1 MTLRL
6 IWGLLIMLIAFG
18 PGSAASAQAFV
29 HPGGLHTMSDLDRMK
44 AKVAAGAHPW
54 IDGWDRLIS
63 DPKAQNTYTA
73 SPQANMGVSRQRAQ
87 DDATSAYLNAIRW
100 YISGDTSYADC
111 AVRNLN
117 GWSAKVDQ
125 VPHGVDQPGLGGIPI
140 GNFALAAEVL
150 RVYPGWKA
158 EDQAR
163 FKNMLLTYF
172 YPACNSFL
180 TNHNNGCISR
190 YWANWDTANI
200 LAVMAI
206 GVYCDDREKF
216 NQGVDYFKT
225 GAGNGSIKNAVVNMH
240 PGDLGQWQE
249 SGRDQAHALGGM
261 GLLAEACQVA
271 WNQGI
276 DLFGYSDNRLLAAAE
291 YTAQYTL
298 QKGVPYT
305 YYNNCDNAN
314 QFYIS
319 ANYHGRLDNCQYFEL
334 LYNHYVVLRGLNGHT
349 VRRFAEVMR
358 PEGGNADIFGYG
370 TLTYTLSAAASP
382 YPASPVPP
390 VPLDL
395 SATAGIG
402 QISLKWSPS
411 GAYSAQGYSVMRS
424 ASSGGPFTTIFSTTK
439 NTSPLY
445 MDSNVVKN
453 TPYFY
458 SVAAIN
464 QAGTSANS
472 AVVSAT
478 PVAGSVLPAG
488 WIDNDLGKPTVAGST
503 VYAGVAG
510 NSFIVT
516 GEGAGIGGSA
526 DSCHL
531 ACRKVTGDFTIT
543 ARLTENSGTVSKS
556 GLMMRESLDAGAA
569 AVSMTLGD
577 LGGRFARMGTRSEAA
592 GRMSF
597 VDGDQYTWIPVWF
610 RLERTGNTFTASQS
624 SDGSTWFKV
633 GTSTVPMAATYLVG
647 LAATSGS
654 TTGALAKARFENVI
668 TEVAPPL
675 SPSAPTGLKA
685 TASSGGN
692 IKLTWRNNA
701 SDQNGFKIECSSDNV
716 LFYEIADLRA
726 DATRFIN
733 TGMTSSLHYY
743 RVRAYNT
750 GGYSA
755 YSNTAT
761 TNDKVLSFVAH

>member
-1 MTLRL
+1 M
-6 IWGLLIMLIAFG
+6 
-18 PGSAASAQAFV
+18 
-29 HPGGLHTMSDLDRMK
+29 
-44 AKVAAGAHPW
+44 
-54 IDGWDRLIS
+54 
-63 DPKAQNTYTA
+63 
-73 SPQANMGVSRQRAQ
+73 
-87 DDATSAYLNAIRW
+87 
-100 YISGDTSYADC
+100 
-111 AVRNLN
+111 
-117 GWSAKVDQ
+117 
-125 VPHGVDQPGLGGIPI
+125 
-140 GNFALAAEVL
+140 
-150 RVYPGWKA
+150 
-158 EDQAR
+158 
-163 FKNMLLTYF
+163 
-172 YPACNSFL
+172 
-180 TNHNNGCISR
+180 
-190 YWANWDTANI
+190 
-200 LAVMAI
+200 
-206 GVYCDDREKF
+206 
-216 NQGVDYFKT
+216 
-225 GAGNGSIKNAVVNMH
+225 
-240 PGDLGQWQE
+240 
-249 SGRDQAHALGGM
+249 
-261 GLLAEACQVA
+261 
-271 WNQGI
+271 
-276 DLFGYSDNRLLAAAE
+276 
-291 YTAQYTL
+291 
-298 QKGVPYT
+298 
-305 YYNNCDNAN
+305 
-314 QFYIS
+314 
-319 ANYHGRLDNCQYFEL
+319 
-334 LYNHYVVLRGLNGHT
+334 
-349 VRRFAEVMR
+349 
-358 PEGGNADIFGYG
+358 
-370 TLTYTLSAAASP
+370 
-382 YPASPVPP
+382 
-390 VPLDL
+390 
-395 SATAGIG
+395 
-402 QISLKWSPS
+402 
-411 GAYSAQGYSVMRS
+411 
-424 ASSGGPFTTIFSTTK
+424 
-439 NTSPLY
+439 
-445 MDSNVVKN
+445 
-453 TPYFY
+453 
-458 SVAAIN
+458 
-464 QAGTSANS
+464 
-472 AVVSAT
+472 
-478 PVAGSVLPAG
+478 LPAG